1 MHGDLGMISKQD
13 VVIAI
18 SYSGESD
25 EIVQIL
31 PNIKIIGASII
42 GITANEKSTLAQ
54 MADVVQVLPDFEEAC
69 YLGLAPTS
77 STTAELCYGDS
88 LAVIASNIY
97 GFKEADFGRLHPAG
111 ALGKKLILKVDD
123 LMSKGE
129 DVPIV
134 YTSALIVEAI
144 PEMTKK
150 ARGIIHIVDRE
161 KKLLGIITDGDLRR
175 VIEKNIDIY
184 RTTVDTVMTTSPK
197 KIGKDTFAV
206 EALKVLKEN
215 GINVLPVVD
224 SLSQLIGVITWQ
236 QIVNAG
242 IVI

>member
-111 ALGKKLILKVDD
+111 ALGKKLILT
-123 LMSKGE
+123 M
-129 DVPIV
+129 
-134 YTSALIVEAI
+134 
-144 PEMTKK
+144 
-150 ARGIIHIVDRE
+150 
-161 KKLLGIITDGDLRR
+161 
-175 VIEKNIDIY
+175 N
-184 RTTVDTVMTTSPK
+184 
-197 KIGKDTFAV
+197 
-206 EALKVLKEN
+206 
-215 GINVLPVVD
+215 
-224 SLSQLIGVITWQ
+224 
-236 QIVNAG
+236 
-242 IVI
+242 